1 MDRNRTTNPGVA
13 YTPGDSG
20 NLQMITVRLHVD
32 NSGNLWLL
40 ARCRACS
47 NVHKYPAAEVSAR
60 PVNCKT
66 CNTEMH
72 LSGAIME
79 GNDSDTKSFGA

>member
-1 MDRNRTTNPGVA
+1 
-13 YTPGDSG
+13 
-20 NLQMITVRLHVD
+20 MITVRLHVD

-40 ARCRACS
+40 ARCRACN
-47 NVHKYPAAEVSAR
+47 NVHKYPAGEVSAR

-72 LSGAIME
+72 LKGAIME
-79 GNDSDTKSFGA
+79 GDDSDPKSLLE